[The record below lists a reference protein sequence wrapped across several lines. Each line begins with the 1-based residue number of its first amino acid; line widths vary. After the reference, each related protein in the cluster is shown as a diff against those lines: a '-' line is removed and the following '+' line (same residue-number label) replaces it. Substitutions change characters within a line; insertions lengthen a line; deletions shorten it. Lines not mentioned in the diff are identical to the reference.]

1 MANFLLFAGTSDVAT
16 HVIHSLKAGGHNVMI
31 TSRSEDSLERAAST
45 LGVTG
50 EVCNIEDFADTER
63 VFAKAVETMG
73 SIDGVANFAG
83 SIMLKGAHQTSFE
96 QYMSVIH
103 TNLTTAF
110 SVTHNAPKF
119 MKNGGSVVLFSS
131 AAAMHG
137 FANHEAI
144 AAAKGGIISL
154 VKSAAATY
162 ASQNL
167 RFNAVAPGLTKTKLA
182 SQITGNAM
190 ALKVSEAMHALG
202 RVGEVSDVAN
212 ATLFLLDTNNSW
224 ITGQTIAVDGGLSSV
239 APKVRV

>member
-1 MANFLLFAGTSDVAT
+1 MANFLLFAGTSDIGLLVAKGL
-16 HVIHSLKAGGHNVMI
+16 IANGHNVMI
-31 TSRSEDSLERAAST
+31 TSRSEAKLEEAVRE
-45 LGVTG
+45 LGVSG
-50 EVCNIEDFADTER
+50 EVCNIEDFVDTER
-63 VFAKAVETMG
+63 VFARAVETMG

-83 SIMLKGAHQTSFE
+83 SIVLKGAHQTSFE

-119 MKNGGSVVLFSS
+119 IKTGGSVVLFSS

-137 FANHEAI
+137 FANHEVI
-144 AAAKGGIISL
+144 AAAKGGIIAL

-202 RVGEVSDVAN
+202 RVGEPQDVAN
-212 ATLFLLDTNNSW
+212 ATLFLLDPMNSW